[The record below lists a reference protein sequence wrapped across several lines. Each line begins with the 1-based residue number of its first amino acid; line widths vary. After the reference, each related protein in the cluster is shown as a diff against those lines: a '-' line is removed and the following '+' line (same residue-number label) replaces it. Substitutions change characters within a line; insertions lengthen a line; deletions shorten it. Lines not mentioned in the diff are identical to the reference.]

1 MTILINNIFLQGIFP
16 NCLKIAKV
24 IVLHKGGN
32 YEDPSNFRPIS
43 IVSQFS
49 KIIEKL
55 LKCRLNSFISKY
67 SLINTSQYGFMNKI
81 STEDAL
87 LDLTNS
93 IITKKHK
100 ITSVISID
108 IKKAF
113 DCINHNILLKKL
125 CKYGFRG
132 RILSLLTSY
141 LSNRKQYVS
150 NNDASSKLNS
160 IKYGVPQGSVLG
172 PILFILYIND
182 IVNISNECKY
192 ILFADDT
199 TLVFSNENSIQLEL
213 SMNKVL
219 LQLRNWLVIN
229 KLTIN
234 LLKTSYIIFNKPK
247 LKFIITLDNIIIARS
262 RSIKFLGLIID
273 DKLSWKQQFNNVKK
287 KLYYGIATLGYV
299 N

>member
-1 MTILINNIFLQGIFP
+1 M
-16 NCLKIAKV
+16 
-24 IVLHKGGN
+24 LHKEGN

-55 LKCRLNSFISKY
+55 LKNRLNRFISKH
-67 SLINTSQYGFMNKI
+67 SLINTSQYGFKNTI

-93 IITKKHK
+93 IITNKNK

-113 DCINHNILLKKL
+113 DCINHNILLKKQ
-125 CKYGFRG
+125 CQYGFRG
-132 RILSLLTSY
+132 NMLSLLTSY

-150 NNDASSKLNS
+150 NNDASTKLNS
-160 IKYGVPQGSVLG
+160 IEYGVPQGSVLG

-199 TLVFSNENSIQLEL
+199 TIVFSNENSMQLEL

-219 LQLRNWLVIN
+219 LQLRN
-229 KLTIN
+229 
-234 LLKTSYIIFNKPK
+234 
-247 LKFIITLDNIIIARS
+247 
-262 RSIKFLGLIID
+262 
-273 DKLSWKQQFNNVKK
+273 
-287 KLYYGIATLGYV
+287 
-299 N
+299 

>member
-1 MTILINNIFLQGIFP
+1 M
-16 NCLKIAKV
+16 
-24 IVLHKGGN
+24 LHKGGN

-55 LKCRLNSFISKY
+55 LKNRLNSFISKH
-67 SLINTSQYGFMNKI
+67 SLINTSQYCFINKI

-93 IITKKHK
+93 IIHK
-100 ITSVISID
+100 M
-108 IKKAF
+108 
-113 DCINHNILLKKL
+113 LLKKT
-125 CKYGFRG
+125 CQYGFRG
-132 RILSLLTSY
+132 KMLSLLTSY

-150 NNDASSKLNS
+150 NNNASSKLNS
-160 IKYGVPQGSVLG
+160 IEYGVPQGSVLG

-192 ILFADDT
+192 ILFTNYT

-229 KLTIN
+229 KLT
-234 LLKTSYIIFNKPK
+234 
-247 LKFIITLDNIIIARS
+247 
-262 RSIKFLGLIID
+262 
-273 DKLSWKQQFNNVKK
+273 
-287 KLYYGIATLGYV
+287 
-299 N
+299 